1 MYDVA
6 RKEES
11 MIAKKDLIDKATA
24 DGAIDRMNQLLSAA
38 HILNCEANTLV
49 EEAADMMDKY
59 GLLLGDIKMRHNG
72 FIRSADMYFSTFA
85 SMVKNE
91 RNKMDMFKDL
101 EDFDKSFRK
110 WAKIEN
116 PIGKNEDSK

>member
-1 MYDVA
+1 MYDVG
-6 RKEES
+6 RKEKI
-11 MIAKKDLIDKATA
+11 MIAKKDLIEKATA

-38 HILNCEANTLV
+38 HILNCEANALV
-49 EEAADMMDKY
+49 EEAADLMDKY

-72 FIRSADMYFSTFA
+72 FVRSADMYFSTFA

-91 RNKMDMFKDL
+91 KNKMDMFKDL
-101 EDFDKSFRK
+101 DDFDKDFRK

-116 PIGKNEDSK
+116 QIGKSEDSK

>member
-6 RKEES
+6 GEEES
-11 MIAKKDLIDKATA
+11 MIAKKDLIEKATA

-49 EEAADMMDKY
+49 EETADMMDKY
-59 GLLLGDIKMRHNG
+59 GLLLGDLKMRHNS
-72 FIRSADMYFSTFA
+72 FVRSADMYFSTFA

-91 RNKMDMFKDL
+91 KNKMDMFKDL
-101 EDFDKSFRK
+101 DDFDKSFRK
-110 WAKIEN
+110 WAKIEKQ
-116 PIGKNEDSK
+116 IGKNEDSK

>member
-1 MYDVA
+1 MHDVA
-6 RKEES
+6 GKEES
-11 MIAKKDLIDKATA
+11 MIAKKDLIDRANA
-24 DGAIDRMNQLLSAA
+24 DGAMDKMNQLISAA
-38 HILNCEANTLV
+38 HILNCEANSLV
-49 EEAADMMDKY
+49 EEASDLMDKY
-59 GLLLGDIKMRHNG
+59 GLLLGDLKMRHNS
-72 FIRSADMYFSTFA
+72 FVRSADMYFSTFA